1 MEGWKNAG
9 LDRTVTLGRA
19 VALLTAPPLSYQA
32 IRELLIFELV
42 LHLPEAIWIVIDL
55 TFHEL
60 LPYLLLL
67 WVTKKKLGISQ
78 LPDDLIAQCVQRN
91 RAVMGW
97 SSAQDCFFFS
107 VLCNCFSCFLNC
119 NDHLNFNSQPFLTWH
134 TRILMYYLPKFV
146 HRRNLEA
153 GLSWRI
159 IQLLK
164 RCFFFKARGF
174 PVFVLLKIIQI
185 SIRCGMFGLVFY
197 PLKVYHSF
205 EVSVIIIRSN
215 IG

>member
-9 LDRTVTLGRA
+9 LDRTVTLGHA

-42 LHLPEAIWIVIDL
+42 LVLPEAIWIVIDL
-55 TFHEL
+55 TLHEL
-60 LPYLLLL
+60 LPYLNLL
-67 WVTKKKLGISQ
+67 WVTRKKLGISQ
-78 LPDDLIAQCVQRN
+78 PSDGLIAQCVQRD
-91 RAVMGW
+91 RAVMGS

-107 VLCNCFSCFLNC
+107 FLCNCFSCFLNC
-119 NDHLNFNSQPFLTWH
+119 NDHLNFNSQAFLTWH

-159 IQLLK
+159 IQLS
-164 RCFFFKARGF
+164 RGVFFIGAW
-174 PVFVLLKIIQI
+174 VHCICIVLLRIIQI
-185 SIRCGMFGLVFY
+185 SIRCGMFGLVF
-197 PLKVYHSF
+197 
-205 EVSVIIIRSN
+205 
-215 IG
+215 